1 MSDDLPLR
9 TLRVMLLRHA
19 KSAWPDGVA
28 DFYRPL
34 AERGRKAAP
43 LMGDYMARHA
53 LVPERALVSTAERAQ
68 ETWKL
73 VAGALPSGIAVE
85 NTRAIYEVGA
95 DQILSVIRA
104 TDGAVGSLLV
114 VGHNPGMEDL
124 ALELVGSGD
133 PDARMRLADKFPT
146 AALAVLEFEA
156 AGWRD
161 LSPGGARLAHF
172 VTPRSL
178 A

>member
-1 MSDDLPLR
+1 MSDDLPAQVLR
-9 TLRVMLLRHA
+9 LLLLRHA

-28 DFYRPL
+28 DIDRPL
-34 AERGRKAAP
+34 GERGRKAAP
-43 LMGDYMARHA
+43 VMGTYLARHK
-53 LVPERALVSTAERAQ
+53 LVPDRALVSTAKRAQ
-68 ETWKL
+68 ETWQL
-73 VAGALPSGIAVE
+73 VAAALPKGIAVE
-85 NTRAIYEVGA
+85 NTRAIYEVGS

-104 TDGAVGSLLV
+104 ADASIRTLLV

-124 ALELVGSGD
+124 ALELIGSGD
-133 PDARMRLADKFPT
+133 PNTRLRLADKFPT

-156 AGWRD
+156 TNWREI
-161 LSPGGARLAHF
+161 SAGGARLAHF